1 MEFILIMAKKKN
13 KSFSSG
19 FGDLFSDLLEEQQ
32 AEVIVPS
39 TPPKNPSKKN
49 FSNSLES
56 LFQEAI
62 EDAVQEKAEQVS
74 EGKPIKKDKRRTKPV
89 FGLDSLIRQ
98 TVEQSE
104 IKSDKKRVSFTFET
118 EKIEKLRSI
127 AKLEKARIRDIVNE
141 LITDYIQQHETKG
154 A

>member
-1 MEFILIMAKKKN
+1 MGKKKN

-32 AEVIVPS
+32 AEVVAS

-62 EDAVQEKAEQVS
+62 EDAVQEKAEQVADG
-74 EGKPIKKDKRRTKPV
+74 EVIKKDKRRTKPV

-98 TVEQSE
+98 TVEESE

-118 EKIEKLRSI
+118 EKIDKLRQI

>member
-1 MEFILIMAKKKN
+1 MGKKKN
-13 KSFSSG
+13 KTFSSG

-32 AEVIVPS
+32 AEVVEAS
-39 TPPKNPSKKN
+39 TPPKSSSKKN
-49 FSNSLES
+49 FSSSLES

-62 EDAVQEKAEQVS
+62 TEAVQEKAEQVADG
-74 EGKPIKKDKRRTKPV
+74 EIIKKDKRRTKPV

-104 IKSDKKRVSFTFET
+104 IKAEKKRVSFTFET
-118 EKIEKLRSI
+118 EKIDKLRQI

-141 LITDYIQQHETKG
+141 LITDYIQQHETNG